1 MKIAVVSGAGTA
13 SGKIKVLSTQVY
25 KTAANA
31 RVEEESYTLITVD
44 LTSGLASV
52 KVLAETTEPNSF
64 AITRKIA
71 SITRQF

>member
-1 MKIAVVSGAGTA
+1 MH
-13 SGKIKVLSTQVY
+13 
-25 KTAANA
+25 
-31 RVEEESYTLITVD
+31 EEESYTLITVN

-52 KVLAETTEPNSF
+52 KVLAETSEPNPF